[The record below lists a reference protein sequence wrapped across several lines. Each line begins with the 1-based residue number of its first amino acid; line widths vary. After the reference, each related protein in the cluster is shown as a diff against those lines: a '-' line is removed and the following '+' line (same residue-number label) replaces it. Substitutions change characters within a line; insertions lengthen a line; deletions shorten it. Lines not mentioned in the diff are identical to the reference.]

1 MCFNSF
7 WHFYALQI
15 PNSATF
21 VWSAPSFHVILDQ
34 KHVVSR
40 PFLSSKNPYFQNEAK
55 CKNFLLIM
63 SFIIRCKFFFLFIG
77 RELTSWPANKCLQIM
92 VCSCALSSNFVW
104 LQIIVCLCVNETTL
118 FSLLQSLLSE
128 NGRLLHFP
136 KIFLKKANSV
146 MNDKAII
153 IEVGYRKIS
162 CFISVSQINYL
173 PQPSASANNWSARH
187 WQIRIFCSTSFN
199 NSSLFAWEL
208 IKEHVHVNGFALSL
222 DVKQRRGA
230 TRKWPII

>member
-104 LQIIVCLCVNETTL
+104 LQILFCSCINETTL
-118 FSLLQSLLSE
+118 FSFCDRSCVKMADRFTCRRYSLRNKLGDRMIKQLL
-128 NGRLLHFP
+128 
-136 KIFLKKANSV
+136 NSV
-146 MNDKAII
+146 IAK
-153 IEVGYRKIS
+153 YRDLS
-162 CFISVSQINYL
+162 GSRTSVIY
-173 PQPSASANNWSARH
+173 
-187 WQIRIFCSTSFN
+187 
-199 NSSLFAWEL
+199 
-208 IKEHVHVNGFALSL
+208 LSL
-222 DVKQRRGA
+222 RLRQITDLLA
-230 TRKWPII
+230 TDKSQYFAQPRSIIVNFLHES

>member
-104 LQIIVCLCVNETTL
+104 LQIIVCSCVNETTL
-118 FSLLQSLLSE
+118 FSLLPSLSSE

-136 KIFLKKANSV
+136 KVFLKKQTQWL
-146 MNDKAII
+146 NDKTI
-153 IEVGYRKIS
+153 IEFGYRKIS
-162 CFISVSQINYL
+162 WFVRVSHISYL
-173 PQPSASANNWSARH
+173 SQPSASANNWSACY
-187 WQIRIFCSTSFN
+187 WQITIFCSTSFN
-199 NSSLFAWEL
+199 NC
-208 IKEHVHVNGFALSL
+208 
-222 DVKQRRGA
+222 
-230 TRKWPII
+230 

>member
-77 RELTSWPANKCLQIM
+77 RELTSWPANKCLQNGLLMRTVIQ
-92 VCSCALSSNFVW
+92 L
-104 LQIIVCLCVNETTL
+104 CLAANN
-118 FSLLQSLLSE
+118 SLLMCKWNHAFLLVAIALEWKWQIASLPE
-128 NGRLLHFP
+128 GFP
-136 KIFLKKANSV
+136 KKTNSV
-146 MNDKAII
+146 
-153 IEVGYRKIS
+153 IE
-162 CFISVSQINYL
+162 
-173 PQPSASANNWSARH
+173 W
-187 WQIRIFCSTSFN
+187 
-199 NSSLFAWEL
+199 
-208 IKEHVHVNGFALSL
+208 
-222 DVKQRRGA
+222 
-230 TRKWPII
+230 

>member
-1 MCFNSF
+1 MCNFFTIISSTLQSMCFNSF

-40 PFLSSKNPYFQNEAK
+40 PFLSFKNPYFQNEAK

-104 LQIIVCLCVNETTL
+104 LLMCKWNHA
-118 FSLLQSLLSE
+118 FLL
-128 NGRLLHFP
+128 
-136 KIFLKKANSV
+136 V
-146 MNDKAII
+146 AIPL
-153 IEVGYRKIS
+153 EWK
-162 CFISVSQINYL
+162 
-173 PQPSASANNWSARH
+173 
-187 WQIRIFCSTSFN
+187 WQIA
-199 NSSLFAWEL
+199 SLPE
-208 IKEHVHVNGFALSL
+208 
-222 DVKQRRGA
+222 DV
-230 TRKWPII
+230 P

>member
-15 PNSATF
+15 PNSATL

-104 LQIIVCLCVNETTL
+104 LQIIVCSCVNETTL
-118 FSLLQSLLSE
+118 FSLLPSLSSE

-136 KIFLKKANSV
+136 KIFLKKTNSV
-146 MNDKAII
+146 
-153 IEVGYRKIS
+153 IE
-162 CFISVSQINYL
+162 
-173 PQPSASANNWSARH
+173 W
-187 WQIRIFCSTSFN
+187 
-199 NSSLFAWEL
+199 
-208 IKEHVHVNGFALSL
+208 
-222 DVKQRRGA
+222 
-230 TRKWPII
+230 